1 MIDHPSSLIPHPSS
15 IEYAELHAHSY
26 FSLLDGACSPEALVA
41 GARELGLN
49 ALALTDHNGLAGAIR
64 FWKAAQGAGMHPIF
78 GAEVT
83 LTDDQHL
90 TLLAEN
96 QDGYARL
103 CRLLTAAHLQDTPT
117 DHTGA
122 LTTDPKQWPGKGKP
136 VVTWE
141 LLEQHHRGLLALS
154 GCWRGPVAAAL
165 RAQQPEQAKAMA
177 GRLRDI
183 FGREQVWIELQHHS
197 LPEDDRLIRALLQV
211 SRSLNLPCVATNN
224 VHYTAR
230 AGSRL
235 RDALIAIDQ
244 NLSLADA
251 RRAGHL
257 PYNSNYYL
265 AAPQE
270 MAARFAEIPQALR
283 GTIEIARRC
292 QVALDFSQHRLP
304 TFAVPG
310 GASEFAYL
318 YQLCHAGLPKR
329 YPELKP
335 AVLKQL
341 AHELSVIEQAGLA
354 GYFLIVWDIVRFARE
369 QGIRCQGRGS
379 AANSIVAYLLGIT
392 SVDPLAHNLLFERFL
407 SADRYTTPDIDIDFA
422 ADRREEVIQYVYERY
437 GASHTAMV
445 CNVVTYQARSAVRDL
460 GKALGFPLPVI
471 DRLSKSI
478 EGHSPVSAADQL
490 LKSVETDATVDHPIR
505 LLTDLMRQIE
515 DCPRH
520 LAIHVG
526 GMLITARPLDEI
538 VPLER
543 ATMPG
548 RVVCQW
554 NKDSVEDAGLIK
566 IDILGLRTLGLVAEA
581 LGYIEGKPPDL
592 DALSLDDPAIYEML
606 QQADT
611 IGAFQVESRAQQ
623 QMLPRLKPTRFEDI
637 AIEVAIV
644 RPGPIQGGAV
654 HPYLRRRSGVE
665 PVSYTHPLLEP
676 ALRETLG
683 VMLFQEQVIR
693 VAMVAAGFSA
703 GEADM
708 LRRAMSRS
716 RSFEAM
722 EALRDR
728 FIQGAAANGIERAIA
743 DDIFQQLEGFAGY
756 GFCKSHAAS
765 FALIAYQT
773 MHLKRYHAPAFYAAL
788 LNQQPMG
795 FYSSEVII
803 GDAQRH
809 GVPLLPPNI
818 NRSAW
823 KYTLERT
830 ADGKLALRM
839 GLRTILGLGE
849 QGWQR
854 IQSARENG
862 LFGNL
867 RDFCIRTRLPK
878 PTVSDLI
885 RAGTLDAF
893 GARRT
898 LLWQLGEIDYR
909 PEELPLAAPVLDV
922 SLPALEDTEATLW
935 EYELLGLSPSGQIMR
950 HHRAAFA
957 RAGILSTA
965 EVKAQPEGKMVR
977 VGGMAVVKQRPG
989 TAHGVLFVSLED
1001 ETGLLDL
1008 VVKPNV
1014 YERFRPLLR
1023 HQPFVLVEGIVQK
1036 ASGAINVVVTRAF
1049 EFTLFA
1055 NSSPADDARITRTR
1069 DEYSPPNYS
1078 GSN

>member
-1 MIDHPSSLIPHPSS
+1 MTEYAITCA
-15 IEYAELHAHSY
+15 YAELHAHSF
-26 FSLLDGACSPEALVA
+26 FSLLDGASSPEALVA
-41 GARELGLN
+41 CAHEFGLK
-49 ALALTDHNGLAGAIR
+49 ALALTDHNSLAGAIR
-64 FWKAAQGAGMHPIF
+64 FWKAAQGADVHPTF

-83 LTDDQHL
+83 MPDDQHL

-96 QDGYARL
+96 QEGYAML
-103 CRLLTAAHLQDTPT
+103 CRLLTAAHLSPPLGPFPRPRRSRDLGAGSEGKGIPAGQGTPT
-117 DHTGA
+117 ADSGTM
-122 LTTDPKQWPGKGKP
+122 TIDPKLWPGKGKP

-141 LLEQHHRGLLALS
+141 LLEQHRRGLLVLT
-154 GCWRGPVAAAL
+154 GCRRGPVAMLL
-165 RAQQPEQAKAMA
+165 RLRQPEQAKAMA

-183 FGREQVWIELQHHS
+183 FGPEQVWIELQHHY
-197 LPEDDRLIRALLQV
+197 LPEDNRLVRALLQV

-224 VHYTAR
+224 VHYTTR
-230 AGSRL
+230 SESRL

-244 NLSLADA
+244 NLTLTDA

-270 MAARFAEIPQALR
+270 MAVRFAELPDALR
-283 GTIEIARRC
+283 NSVLIAQRC
-292 QVALDFSQHRLP
+292 QVSLDFSQHRLP

-310 GASEFAYL
+310 GASEFEYL
-318 YQLCHAGLPKR
+318 YQLCHSGLPKR
-329 YPELKP
+329 YPQLKP
-335 AVLKQL
+335 TVLKQL

-369 QGIRCQGRGS
+369 NEIRCQGRGS

-392 SVDPLAHNLLFERFL
+392 SVDPLQHDLLFERFL

-422 ADRREEVIQYVYERY
+422 ADRREEAIQYVYETY

-460 GKALGFPLPVI
+460 GKALGFPLPVV

-478 EGHSPVSAADQL
+478 EGHLPLSAADQL
-490 LKSVETDATVDHPIR
+490 LKSMETNAASDHPIR

-526 GMLITARPLDEI
+526 GMLITALPLDTI

-566 IDILGLRTLGLVAEA
+566 IDILGLRTLGLITEA
-581 LGYIEGKPPDL
+581 LSYIEGDPPDL
-592 DALSLDDPAIYEML
+592 DALSLDDPAIFEML

-623 QMLPRLKPTRFEDI
+623 QMLPRLKPTRFEDV

-683 VMLFQEQVIR
+683 VMLFQEQCIR

-716 RSFEAM
+716 RSLEAM
-722 EALRDR
+722 EA
-728 FIQGAAANGIERAIA
+728 
-743 DDIFQQLEGFAGY
+743 
-756 GFCKSHAAS
+756 
-765 FALIAYQT
+765 
-773 MHLKRYHAPAFYAAL
+773 
-788 LNQQPMG
+788 
-795 FYSSEVII
+795 
-803 GDAQRH
+803 
-809 GVPLLPPNI
+809 
-818 NRSAW
+818 
-823 KYTLERT
+823 
-830 ADGKLALRM
+830 
-839 GLRTILGLGE
+839 
-849 QGWQR
+849 
-854 IQSARENG
+854 
-862 LFGNL
+862 
-867 RDFCIRTRLPK
+867 
-878 PTVSDLI
+878 
-885 RAGTLDAF
+885 
-893 GARRT
+893 
-898 LLWQLGEIDYR
+898 
-909 PEELPLAAPVLDV
+909 
-922 SLPALEDTEATLW
+922 
-935 EYELLGLSPSGQIMR
+935 
-950 HHRAAFA
+950 
-957 RAGILSTA
+957 
-965 EVKAQPEGKMVR
+965 
-977 VGGMAVVKQRPG
+977 
-989 TAHGVLFVSLED
+989 
-1001 ETGLLDL
+1001 
-1008 VVKPNV
+1008 
-1014 YERFRPLLR
+1014 
-1023 HQPFVLVEGIVQK
+1023 
-1036 ASGAINVVVTRAF
+1036 
-1049 EFTLFA
+1049 
-1055 NSSPADDARITRTR
+1055 
-1069 DEYSPPNYS
+1069 
-1078 GSN
+1078 